1 MAVTKNMAYDNPAYI
16 AVLPVALGGG
26 TGATTTTRFN
36 VWTTMLLKSVQIS
49 PFVAGTS
56 TNASFH
62 LVRVSDTRAA
72 SGTDTIALA
81 TTTTLLA
88 TFTNLQSVAK
98 NIMTATNTTIST
110 FTAGDIFWIAQST
123 DATIQFTASA
133 EMVLLP
139 GTNVTP

>member
-1 MAVTKNMAYDNPAYI
+1 MAVSKNASYDNPAYL
-16 AVLPVALGGG
+16 AVLPIALGGG
-26 TGATTTTRFN
+26 TGATVTTKFN

-62 LVRVSDTRAA
+62 LIRVSDTRAA
-72 SGTDTIALA
+72 SGTDTIALG

-98 NIMTATNTTIST
+98 NILTGTSTTIST
-110 FTAGDIFWIAQST
+110 FTAGDVFWIAQST

-133 EMVLLP
+133 EMVILP
-139 GTNVTP
+139 GASVTP

>member
-1 MAVTKNMAYDNPAYI
+1 MAVTKNASYDNPAYL
-16 AVLPVALGGG
+16 AVLPIALGGG

-72 SGTDTIALA
+72 AGTDTLALA

-98 NIMTATNTTIST
+98 NVLTATNTTIST
-110 FTAGDIFWIAQST
+110 FTAGDVFWIAQST
-123 DATIQFTASA
+123 DATIQFVASA
-133 EMVLLP
+133 EMVILP
-139 GTNVTP
+139 GASVTP

>member
-1 MAVTKNMAYDNPAYI
+1 MAITKNMAYDNPAYL
-16 AVLPVALGGG
+16 AVIPIVLGGG
-26 TGATTTTRFN
+26 TGATVTTKFN

-56 TNASFH
+56 TNAVFS
-62 LVRVSDTRAA
+62 LIRVSDTRAA
-72 SGTDTIALA
+72 AGTDTIALS

-98 NIMTATNTTIST
+98 NVNTGTSTTIST
-110 FTAGDIFWIAQST
+110 FTAGDQFWISQAT

-133 EMVLLP
+133 EMVILP
-139 GTNVTP
+139 GASVSP